1 MLNEERLMTLSLQTT
16 PADARAQDPDLWW
29 RHAAVYEVYLRSF
42 ADGNGD
48 GIGDLAGVREHL
60 DYLQQ
65 LGIDAIWFTPWYAS
79 PLVDGGYDV
88 ADYREIHPA
97 FGVRSDAEELIRE
110 AAERGIR
117 TIIDIVPNH
126 ISSRHP
132 WFQEA
137 LASPPGSAARDR
149 FWFRPGK
156 GESGEEMP
164 TRWPNNFGGD
174 SWTRT
179 VSPDGTP
186 GEWYLHLFAPE
197 QPDLNWSHPEVRAE
211 FEAVLRFWFDRGVAG
226 IRIDS
231 AALLVKDPRLP
242 EIPESPGPGQHPNL
256 DRDELHDI
264 YRCWRRIADEYSA
277 RDGQQRV
284 LVGEVWLADM
294 DRFAMFLRPDEM
306 HTAFNL
312 DFMTRPWD
320 PSELRNSIQETLDV
334 HARVGAPP
342 TWLLSNHDVTRPV
355 TRLGREDTA
364 FAFQRKRFD
373 TPADIGLGARR
384 ARAAAVLAA
393 TLPGV
398 MYVYQ
403 GEELGLPEVE
413 DIPPNRID
421 DPMYYRSGGTDPG
434 RDGCRVPLPWTAE
447 GESYGFSPEG
457 AGSGTWLPQ
466 PSGWGDYSVERE
478 QQDPESTLAL
488 YRRLLAARR
497 EIAGSPFDWL
507 PSAPDVIAYRRGAA
521 TVVVN
526 FSDQD
531 VQLPAGKIVVASA
544 RLAGR
549 ELPPDTAV
557 WLAPPEATAPQPDIT
572 PVPTLIITKR

>member
-1 MLNEERLMTLSLQTT
+1 MTLRLQTPT
-16 PADARAQDPDLWW
+16 ADARAQDPALWW
-29 RHAAVYEVYLRSF
+29 RHAAVYEVYPRSF

-48 GIGDLAGVREHL
+48 GIGDLAGVRAHL

-79 PLVDGGYDV
+79 PLADGGYDV
-88 ADYREIHPA
+88 ADYREIHPS
-97 FGVRSDAEELIRE
+97 FGTLSDAEELIRE
-110 AAERGIR
+110 AAARGIR

-126 ISSRHP
+126 ISSLHP

-137 LASPPGSAARDR
+137 LAAPAGSAARER

-156 GESGEEMP
+156 GENGEEMP
-164 TRWPNNFGGD
+164 TRWPNNFAGD

-179 VSPDGTP
+179 VNPDGTP

-197 QPDLNWSHPEVRAE
+197 QPDLNWNHPDVRAE
-211 FEAVLRFWFDRGVAG
+211 FESVLRFWFDRGVAG

-231 AALLVKDPRLP
+231 AALLVKDPQLP
-242 EIPESPGPGQHPNL
+242 EIPQDPAPGQHPNL

-264 YRCWRRIADEYSA
+264 YRSWRRIADEYSA
-277 RDGQQRV
+277 RDGQQRI
-284 LVGEVWLADM
+284 LVGEVWLADIQ
-294 DRFAMFLRPDEM
+294 RFAMFLRSDEM
-306 HTAFNL
+306 HTAFNF

-320 PSELRNSIQETLDV
+320 ASELRASIQETLDV
-334 HARVGAPP
+334 HAQVGAPP
-342 TWLLSNHDVTRPV
+342 TWVLSNHDVTRPV
-355 TRLGREDTA
+355 TRLGRADTA

-373 TPADIGLGARR
+373 TPVDLELGSRR

-398 MYVYQ
+398 MYLYQ

-413 DIPPNRID
+413 DIPLDRLD
-421 DPMYYRSGGTDPG
+421 DPMHFRSGGTDPG

-447 GESYGFSPEG
+447 GASFGFSPAG
-457 AGSGTWLPQ
+457 ASEPWLPQ
-466 PSGWGDYSVERE
+466 PEGWGGYSIERA

-497 EIAGSPFDWL
+497 ELADEPFEWL
-507 PSAPDVIAYRRGAA
+507 ASSADTIAYRRGRT
-521 TVVVN
+521 TVLVN
-526 FSDQD
+526 FSAESIP
-531 VQLPAGKIVVASA
+531 LPEGEIVAVSS

-549 ELPPDTAV
+549 CLPPDAAV
-557 WLAPPEATAPQPDIT
+557 WLTAPEATAPQAGISPL
-572 PVPTLIITKR
+572 PTSLSTKL